1 MNTRLKEIRLKKGL
15 SQDEFSKKLGISRS
29 HVASLEG
36 GRKTLTERLIND
48 ISREYNVNKQWLI
61 SGDGE
66 MFIDPLD
73 DIQLDE
79 DIKEITKLYLSL
91 DENMKRTVKKFI
103 QASLEEKDRD

>member
-29 HVASLEG
+29 HVAGLEG
-36 GRKTLTERLIND
+36 GRKTLTERLLND

-103 QASLEEKDRD
+103 QASLEKKNRD

>member
-29 HVASLEG
+29 HVASLES
-36 GRKTLTERLIND
+36 GRKKLTERLLND

-73 DIQLDE
+73 DIQLDK